1 MNVQEFNLTKRFFE
15 VLSDMKALD
24 PKDSKKREKWES
36 RLYEFS
42 EGFAKQVIS
51 EFNELNS
58 L

>member
-15 VLSDMKALD
+15 VLSDLRMLD
-24 PKDSKKREKWES
+24 PKDSNKREKWEA

-42 EGFAKQVIS
+42 EGFAKQIID

-58 L
+58 